1 MATKLLFADDQLPD
15 DEIADGDVCD
25 VISKRYPHARHGFIT
40 AFVKLR
46 GIVLALRDRN
56 YDVTIANTYDK
67 AIRLARDECFDIAII
82 DLGWSGDHSLE
93 PARQRDAGWAIAN
106 QLRESDRSH
115 KRTMP
120 TAQIIYS
127 SRFASNP
134 DIGSQACKDGILP
147 FFKVYSERDSFPIPP
162 PGASFKDM
170 QLSAV
175 RDEANKNSLAA
186 AVGFIDHLLS
196 ARSAE
201 MDEAL
206 IVLKESR
213 KSLKRWELV
222 AIFCMVASVAL
233 IALSVVSVAVFNK
246 PVAIITAVTGA
257 VVAVIPKLLADQIK
271 ASRAQLSAG
280 IERVVALGSRGK
292 R

>member
-25 VISKRYPHARHGFIT
+25 VISKRYPRRGRHGFIT

-46 GIVLALRDRN
+46 GIVSALRDRN

-147 FFKVYSERDSFPIPP
+147 FFKVYSERV
-162 PGASFKDM
+162 
-170 QLSAV
+170 LSPF
-175 RDEANKNSLAA
+175 L
-186 AVGFIDHLLS
+186 
-196 ARSAE
+196 
-201 MDEAL
+201 
-206 IVLKESR
+206 
-213 KSLKRWELV
+213 
-222 AIFCMVASVAL
+222 
-233 IALSVVSVAVFNK
+233 
-246 PVAIITAVTGA
+246 
-257 VVAVIPKLLADQIK
+257 LLALH
-271 ASRAQLSAG
+271 SRICNLALYETKPTRTRWQL
-280 IERVVALGSRGK
+280 RLGSSITSLVLARLK
-292 R
+292 WMRHLSF